1 MSFYDLGK
9 YDNTHN
15 SLRGNCP
22 SFKDLLDDM
31 TVTRNE
37 LKKFNDSILELDQE
51 FEKCISEYVDIE
63 NELNDNFFNL
73 DKDEYDNWENEE
85 QMDFEQKDVSDN
97 TVDDTEEV
105 LDESNNQQIE
115 INKKI
120 SEITGSIEKL
130 IFEIDKKI
138 SAEISIVNA
147 IKEENKN
154 LKKLLDDQI
163 VNKNNL
169 EEVTKLNDDLV
180 KFNQIKC
187 ALSNEI
193 YNYEDNNSIRKLKG
207 ICEEIKKKAHQ
218 YKLNNFW
225 SGVASSVISKV
236 KNLEKQINTNAD
248 KFSSRINKVNNLLA
262 TVNEEIKDRNEK
274 IKLVNDIQN
283 RGLKIAKNLNDI
295 KNQVEKDTEIKLVD
309 FISGKWTGKSWELSI
324 ADSKDLVRPI
334 VNTRRKKN
342 LECNSL
348 INKIDETQ
356 PELDDLS
363 IENYNKTHIFPKVI
377 SVGKM
382 YYESSSPYFQI
393 EAPVLID
400 VPSKRPLLVQKASHI
415 APILLRL
422 AWSMPQGKIEI
433 IAIDHEKSGEN
444 IQLVNDLSDIS
455 GLLTIVT
462 EAEGLKPVLESLDKY
477 MGKMSTQYFKGRIT
491 SWAEYNEK
499 NLNRPLPCKVVAI
512 CSLAG
517 FDSWTDNT
525 AKLQKLMENGFR
537 HGIIVILTQDALSM
551 ASDKIQ
557 SKLKDFAWQF
567 IDKSDLSNKLG
578 SLKYEYTP
586 LEMPD
591 NASDKMKSLC
601 SYVEE
606 LKKQS
611 VKAFKDL
618 FRNVPMWKESSA
630 KGLKAPIG
638 WDSKEQRPVYFKLDV
653 EGEEDGT
660 AVHALVGGRTGSGK
674 SVLLHTLIMSLAH
687 VYSPDDLQ
695 FYLFDFKDGVEF
707 NKYSNGQ
714 GTIWL
719 PHVQM
724 VSVQNDPRYALELFT
739 HLVDV
744 ELPSRNEIFKK
755 SGSAKIDDYVKKGGK
770 MPRLVVIVDEFQE
783 LFGGSDSEDTENIG
797 GQITEKLA
805 AICAK
810 GRSVGIHLIIATQSM
825 ANAYKTMKGK
835 AGFILQQIGLRLA
848 LSGNGEEGILADNNK
863 EASKIIAKKQCII
876 NTNAG
881 INGHNVVFDF
891 PFSSPNSPDGEIYK
905 KNIEEA
911 TSKGIYQLS
920 RKIFNG
926 TTLPTSPD
934 SYVIKNIIKQ
944 SIEVIGADLG
954 MNLGVLPDFSATP
967 FVVPL
972 ISSFPGE
979 NLLIGAEDEGE
990 LIGGI
995 SPKDAWEGI
1004 SASIINS
1011 IKSTEDSAIFY
1022 YNPHPLSKLSPNNL
1036 PSTSLKANK
1045 DTTEND
1051 LLNLI
1056 KKFVQMPQ
1064 EKKVFVVE
1072 NFHLAKFLHPSKQN
1086 NLFGNPF
1093 GAPQDENKE
1102 VTARSIFL
1110 SALDDTGS
1118 NIPFSVVLITKNV
1131 KTTCEKIL
1139 GRNLLE
1145 AFTKRIAF
1153 NISGDTLRTMIPSSN
1168 YEQQK
1173 GPRRIW
1179 YEDTRTSSF
1188 KSFVPYSKTKD

>member
-1 MSFYDLGK
+1 MSFYDLDK
-9 YDNTHN
+9 YDQEINIIREN
-15 SLRGNCP
+15 SP
-22 SFKDLLDDM
+22 SLKDLLDDM
-31 TVTRNE
+31 CSTRNN
-37 LKKFNDSILELDQE
+37 LKTFNDVIENIDYE
-51 FEKCISEYVDIE
+51 FKKALSEIEDIE
-63 NELNDNFFNL
+63 KELEKYSFDNNEGDYDNGKKEYEMDFNNNDIAEGTLND
-73 DKDEYDNWENEE
+73 
-85 QMDFEQKDVSDN
+85 S
-97 TVDDTEEV
+97 EEV
-105 LDESNNQQIE
+105 LDESDNQQIE

-163 VNKNNL
+163 VNKSNL

-309 FISGKWTGKSWELSI
+309 FISGRWTGKNWELSI

-382 YYESSSPYFQI
+382 YYESSSPYVQI
-393 EAPVLID
+393 ETSVLID

-462 EAEGLKPVLESLDKY
+462 EEDGLKTVLESLDKY
-477 MGKMSTQYFKGRIT
+477 MGNMGTQYFKGGIT

-512 CSLAG
+512 CSLAR

-525 AKLQKLMENGFR
+525 VKLQKLMENGFR
-537 HGIIVILTQDALSM
+537 HGIFVILTQDALSM

-601 SYVEE
+601 SYIED

-611 VKAFKDL
+611 VKSFKDL
-618 FRNVPMWKESSA
+618 FKNIPMWKESSA

-653 EGEEDGT
+653 DGDSDGT

-724 VSVQNDPRYALELFT
+724 VSVQNDPRYALELFS

-755 SGSAKIDDYVKKGGK
+755 LGCKDISEYVKKDGK

-835 AGFILQQIGLRLA
+835 AGVILQQIGLRLA

-891 PFSSPNSPDGEIYK
+891 PFSSPSNPDGELYK
-905 KNIEEA
+905 NKIEEA
-911 TSKGIYQLS
+911 TRQGQYQLS
-920 RKIFNG
+920 DKIFDG
-926 TTLPTSPD
+926 TALPPIPQSQ
-934 SYVIKNIIKQ
+934 VIKNTLEQ
-944 SIEVIGADLG
+944 SIKAVRASFGL
-954 MNLGVLPDFSATP
+954 NLGVLQDFAATP
-967 FVVPL
+967 FVIPF
-972 ISSFPGE
+972 INRFPGE
-979 NLLIGAEDEGE
+979 HLLIGAEDVGK
-990 LIGGI
+990 LMGDI
-995 SPKDAWEGI
+995 SPIDAWEGI
-1004 SASIINS
+1004 SESIVNS
-1011 IKSTEDSAIFY
+1011 IKATENSAIFY
-1022 YNPHPLSKLSPNNL
+1022 YNPESELLPNNL
-1036 PSTSLKANK
+1036 PSDSLKA
-1045 DTTEND
+1045 TTTTSEQD
-1051 LLNLI
+1051 LIALFKL
-1056 KKFVQMPQ
+1056 FVKMPQ
-1064 EKKVFVVE
+1064 ANKVFVVE
-1072 NFHLAKFLHPSKQN
+1072 NFHRANLLYPKKQNN

-1093 GAPQDENKE
+1093 GELEDANKE
-1102 VTARSIFL
+1102 ETARSIFL
-1110 SALDDTGS
+1110 SALDS
-1118 NIPFSVVLITKNV
+1118 VESSIPFSIVILTKSV
-1131 KTTCEKIL
+1131 KTICEKIL

-1145 AFTKRIAF
+1145 ACTKRIAF
-1153 NISGDTLRTMIPSSN
+1153 NISGETLKTMLPDIKW
-1168 YEQQK
+1168 EQQN

-1179 YEDTRTSSF
+1179 YEDTRTSFITSF
-1188 KSFVPYSKTKD
+1188 LPYANRKD

>member
-9 YDNTHN
+9 YDQEINIIREN
-15 SLRGNCP
+15 SP
-22 SFKDLLDDM
+22 SLKDLLDDM
-31 TVTRNE
+31 CSTRNN
-37 LKKFNDSILELDQE
+37 LKTFNDVIENIDYEFKKALSEIEDIEKELEKYSFDNNEGDYDNGKKEYEMDFNNNDITEGNLNDSEDELD
-51 FEKCISEYVDIE
+51 
-63 NELNDNFFNL
+63 
-73 DKDEYDNWENEE
+73 EE
-85 QMDFEQKDVSDN
+85 D
-97 TVDDTEEV
+97 
-105 LDESNNQQIE
+105 NQQIE
-115 INKKI
+115 LNKKI
-120 SEITGSIEKL
+120 SEVTGSIEKL

-163 VNKNNL
+163 VNKSNL

-225 SGVASSVISKV
+225 SGAASSVISKV
-236 KNLEKQINTNAD
+236 KKIEKQINTNAD

-262 TVNEEIKDRNEK
+262 TANAEIDDRNKK

-309 FISGKWTGKSWELSI
+309 FISGRWTGKSWVLSI

-382 YYESSSPYFQI
+382 YYESSSPYVQI
-393 EAPVLID
+393 ETSVLID

-462 EAEGLKPVLESLDKY
+462 EADGLKTVLESLDKY
-477 MGKMSTQYFKGRIT
+477 MGNMSTQYFKGGIT

-525 AKLQKLMENGFR
+525 VKLQKLMENGFR
-537 HGIIVILTQDALSM
+537 HGIFVILTQDALSM

-601 SYVEE
+601 SYIEE

-653 EGEEDGT
+653 DGDSDGT

-714 GTIWL
+714 GTIWM

-783 LFGGSDSEDTENIG
+783 LFVGSGIEDIG
-797 GQITEKLA
+797 DQITEKLE
-805 AICAK
+805 AICKK

-825 ANAYKTMKGK
+825 ANAYKTMKGSA
-835 AGFILQQIGLRLA
+835 AGILQQIGLRLA
-848 LSGNGEEGILADNNK
+848 LNGNGEEGILADNNK

-905 KNIEEA
+905 KKIEEA
-911 TSKGIYQLS
+911 TCKGKYQLS
-920 RKIFNG
+920 TKIFNG
-926 TTLPTSPD
+926 TTLPTSPVPQ
-934 SYVIKNIIKQ
+934 VIKNTIQQ
-944 SIEVIGADLG
+944 SIEAIGADFGL
-954 MNLGVLPDFSATP
+954 NLGVLPDFSATP
-967 FVVPL
+967 FVVPFMNN
-972 ISSFPGE
+972 FPGE
-979 NLLIGAEDEGE
+979 HLLIGAEDAGD
-990 LIGGI
+990 LMGGI
-995 SPKDAWEGI
+995 SPKEAWEGI
-1004 SASIINS
+1004 CASIVNS
-1011 IKSTEDSAIFY
+1011 IKLTEGSAIFY
-1022 YNPHPLSKLSPNNL
+1022 YNPVSKIFPNNL

-1045 DTTEND
+1045 DTTED
-1051 LLNLI
+1051 ELLNLL
-1056 KKFVQMPQ
+1056 KKFVQLPQ
-1064 EKKVFVVE
+1064 KNKVLVVE
-1072 NFHLAKFLHPSKQN
+1072 NFHFARLLHPVKQN
-1086 NLFGNPF
+1086 NIFGNPF

-1110 SALDDTGS
+1110 SALEDFGS
-1118 NIPFSVVLITKNV
+1118 NIPFSVVVLTKLV
-1131 KTTCEKIL
+1131 KSTCEKIL

-1153 NISGDTLRTMIPSSN
+1153 NISGDTLKTMILSST
-1168 YEQQK
+1168 YQQQN

-1179 YEDTRTSSF
+1179 YEDTRTSSVS
-1188 KSFVPYSKTKD
+1188 SFIPYAKTKD